1 MGINGQDTPRIR
13 LGGLFGTSAPM
24 QRVYSLIQ
32 KVSAY
37 RFPVLIL
44 GETGTGKELV
54 ARSIH
59 FIGPRRDKPFVPV
72 DCAALVPT
80 LIEAELFGYVKGA
93 FTGAFQN
100 RQGLLAAAHEGTLFL
115 DEIGDLPAN
124 LQAKLLRVIQERQ
137 FRPIG
142 CTSHMPF
149 GARVIAATRRDLQDE
164 VRTGA
169 FRDDLYFRL
178 NVLQI
183 TLPPLRERQGDIRLL
198 VDSLLHKYAEPD
210 GTRRTFSNAAIDHL
224 SRYDW
229 PGNVRELENVV
240 ARALALSSE
249 SLIDVKDLTLDFRR
263 DAASEPTPH
272 RELPTLDE
280 LERQAIARTLQETGG
295 DKIAAARILG
305 IGKTTLYRRLK
316 VN

>member
-1 MGINGQDTPRIR
+1 MEAAPNAVRSK
-13 LGGLFGTSAPM
+13 LGGLVGASRPM
-24 QRVYSLIQ
+24 QCVYNFIQ
-32 KVSAY
+32 KSSN
-37 RFPVLIL
+37 FGLPVLIL

-59 FIGPRRDKPFVPV
+59 FMGPRRNSPFVPV

-80 LIEAELFGYVKGA
+80 LIEAELFGYVRGA

-100 RQGLLAAAHEGTLFL
+100 RQGLLAAARDGTLFL
-115 DEIGDLPAN
+115 DEVGDLPPD
-124 LQAKLLRVIQERQ
+124 LQAKLLRVIQEKQ

-142 CTSHMPF
+142 CNDLLSF
-149 GARVIAATRRDLQDE
+149 RARLIAATHRDLQAKGKE
-164 VRTGA
+164 SA
-169 FRDDLYFRL
+169 FREDLYFRL

-183 TLPPLRERQGDIRLL
+183 MLPPLRERKSDIRLL
-198 VDSLLHKYAEPD
+198 VDCFLEKYAEEEV
-210 GTRRTFSNAAIDHL
+210 RRRFSDAAIDYL
-224 SRYDW
+224 LTYDW

-249 SLIDVKDLTLDFRR
+249 PIIDVNDLSLDLREG
-263 DAASEPTPH
+263 ASRQP
-272 RELPTLDE
+272 RTLDE
-280 LERQAIARTLQETGG
+280 LERQAIARTLEETRG

-316 VN
+316 SN